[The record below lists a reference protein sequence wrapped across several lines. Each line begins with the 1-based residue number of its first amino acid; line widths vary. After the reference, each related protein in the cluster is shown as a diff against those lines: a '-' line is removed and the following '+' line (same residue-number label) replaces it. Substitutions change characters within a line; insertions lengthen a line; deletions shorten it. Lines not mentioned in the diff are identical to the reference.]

1 MCSGRGSD
9 YLLVNINI
17 IKLLTVNEH
26 IKNAHIIKIR
36 RREMSV
42 FSCCYCIKECDI
54 IMHFVFG
61 GRKKRIYDSFCIVFC
76 LIVLLK
82 TDSTR

>member
-36 RREMSV
+36 RRD
-42 FSCCYCIKECDI
+42 ECFF
-54 IMHFVFG
+54 M
-61 GRKKRIYDSFCIVFC
+61 
-76 LIVLLK
+76 LLLH
-82 TDSTR
+82 